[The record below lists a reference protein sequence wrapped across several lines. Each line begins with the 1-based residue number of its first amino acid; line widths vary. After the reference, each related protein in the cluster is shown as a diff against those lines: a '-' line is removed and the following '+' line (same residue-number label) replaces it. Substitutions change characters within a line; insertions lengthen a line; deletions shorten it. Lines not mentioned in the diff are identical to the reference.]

1 MRSVL
6 SEVMILIHDHL
17 VTQFGNIQENNN
29 NWNFLS
35 QFKHI
40 LLGLISDA
48 FENFLRLLHL
58 INDNCPAID
67 RGNRVGDKYSLIP
80 EACLFVAVLSHLF
93 SSNLLRNNNP
103 EYAALLYRCPIN
115 FDAVLLHPYRLRKPF
130 KFDQINEILTNL
142 ELEWDEIGL
151 ANAVEELYCN
161 SRAWPNIYS
170 YMHTWK
176 LVYPHAL
183 FALERRQKHKFLAV
197 LNSRVPEDLAVFSIK
212 DMDYVVADTKV
223 LVNALVKSSSTSN
236 FESSRQIHGLIKSI
250 ICHRCCCE
258 IRLNIIKK
266 LIHFYFDHETCGSIL
281 PLFLDLFRPMC
292 SMRDCSIED
301 IAPVL
306 EPFID
311 EMNGTSLLGDDQLME
326 MHEIY
331 LSVLALMLIL
341 VRRYGSDGSSFISNA
356 IKAMRSFHRY
366 VDSKIMQ
373 WEKVKTSDAP
383 ENWFRLY
390 LVMDALQLLLSN
402 LHQQN

>member
-6 SEVMILIHDHL
+6 SEVMVLIHDHL
-17 VTQFGNIQENNN
+17 VTQFENMQENNS

-35 QFKHI
+35 QFKH
-40 LLGLISDA
+40 LLLEFISDA

-58 INDNCPAID
+58 INDNCPATD
-67 RGNRVGDKYSLIP
+67 RGNKVGDKSSLFP
-80 EACLFVAVLSHLF
+80 ETCLFVSVLSRLF
-93 SSNLLRNNNP
+93 SSNLLRNNYP
-103 EYAALLYRCPIN
+103 EYAALLYWCPIN

-142 ELEWDEIGL
+142 KLEWDEIGL

-161 SRAWPNIYS
+161 SRTWPNTYS
-170 YMHTWK
+170 CMYTWK

-183 FALERRQKHKFLAV
+183 LALEHKQKHKFLDA
-197 LNSRVPEDLAVFSIK
+197 LNSRVPEDLAVFSIEH
-212 DMDYVVADTKV
+212 MDYVVADTTV

-266 LIHFYFDHETCGSIL
+266 LIQNFVDHESCGSIL
-281 PLFLDLFRPMC
+281 PLFLDLLRPMC
-292 SMRDCSIED
+292 SLRDCSIED

-326 MHEIY
+326 MHEVY
-331 LSVLALMLIL
+331 LSVSALMLIL
-341 VRRYGSDGSSFISNA
+341 VRRDGSDSSSFITNA
-356 IKAMRSFHRY
+356 IKAIRSFHGY
-366 VDSKIMQ
+366 VNSKIMH
-373 WEKVKTSDAP
+373 WEKVEPSDAP

-402 LHQQN
+402 